1 MRENNFASKFA
12 TMRKNSGITQQ
23 ELGNMLGVSNR
34 AVSKWETGLALPST
48 ENVYKL
54 SRIFG
59 VPVDHFFDASTS
71 VKPAP
76 TTEPA
81 SSGMKSLEGI
91 YRIGFGPSS
100 SHTIGP
106 ERACEMFKAGNPTAD
121 NFKVTLYGSLA
132 KTGVGHGTDRVI
144 KKTLAPSPCEISF
157 NYTEDDLPHPNTF
170 DIYAYSGDVFLSQS
184 RVASVGGGKI
194 VIDGIEYGE
203 GEDVYPENSFEK
215 IAQYCERENIRLW
228 QYAERIEGKKITEYL
243 SRVWHEMKRSI
254 ADGLA
259 DDGILP
265 GGLDVQ
271 KRAKQLYNKQHID
284 ESAETR
290 ENRMVC
296 SYAFAVSEQN
306 ACAER
311 IVTAPTCG
319 AAGVLP
325 AVLYYQQQKRGY
337 SDTEIVHALAA
348 GGIVGNLI
356 KTNASISGSEC
367 GCQAEVG
374 SACAMAAAALGDLFG
389 LGFDKIEYAA
399 EIAIE
404 HHLGLTCDPICGL
417 VQIPCIER
425 NAVAAMRAINAVSL
439 ASFLSDSRKISLD
452 KVIAVMKQ
460 TGLDISKQYKE
471 TAEGGLAKLKVGR

>member
-1 MRENNFASKFA
+1 MTENTFAAKFA
-12 TMRKNSGITQQ
+12 AIRKENGITQQ
-23 ELGNMLGVSNR
+23 SLGSMLGVSNR

-48 ENVYKL
+48 ENICKL
-54 SRIFG
+54 AKIFS
-59 VPVDHFFDASTS
+59 VSVDYFFADEKKEAQKKSA
-71 VKPAP
+71 PA
-76 TTEPA
+76 T
-81 SSGMKSLEGI
+81 GMKSLTGI
-91 YRIGFGPSS
+91 YRVGCGPSS

-106 ERACEMFKAGNPTAD
+106 ERACEMFKEKHPEAD
-121 NFKVTLYGSLA
+121 AFKAVLYGSLA
-132 KTGVGHGTDRVI
+132 KTGVGHGTDRVV
-144 KKTLAPSPCEISF
+144 KKTLAPKPCEIVFDKS
-157 NYTEDDLPHPNTF
+157 DLPLIHPNTMELF
-170 DIYAYSGDVFLSQS
+170 AYENGKEIAKSHVL
-184 RVASVGGGKI
+184 SVGGGKI
-194 VIDGIEYGE
+194 VVDGVEFGE
-203 GEDVYPENSFEK
+203 GADVYTVASFEK
-215 IAQYCERENIRLW
+215 IAEYCTRENIRLW
-228 QYAERIEGKKITEYL
+228 KYVERVEGREMLEYL
-243 SRVWHEMKRSI
+243 AHVWREMKRSI

-265 GGLDVQ
+265 GGLEVQ
-271 KRAKQLYNKQHID
+271 KRAKQLYSSQHID

-296 SYAFAVSEQN
+296 AFAFAVSEQN

-319 AAGVLP
+319 ASGVLP

-337 SDTEIVHALAA
+337 SDDEIVHALAA
-348 GGIVGNLI
+348 GGIIGNLI

-374 SACAMAAAALGDLFG
+374 SACAMAAAALGELFG
-389 LGFDKIEYAA
+389 LSLDKIEYAA

-460 TGLDISKQYKE
+460 TGLDISHQYKE
-471 TAEGGLAKLKVGR
+471 TAEGGLAKLKMAGNK